1 MSADA
6 LAVSLRSTRPIPLDL
21 ELTVAGGELLAL
33 VGPSGSGKTTIL
45 RAIAGLHRPQR
56 GTIHWNDEC
65 WLDRDRGIERRPQQR
80 RVGMVFQ
87 DYALFPHLRV
97 LDNILVALGPQPAEA
112 ARERVRDLLARVSLA
127 GFERRFPAELSG
139 GQQQRVALARAL
151 AREPRVLL
159 LDEPFSAVDM
169 MTRQRLQWELAAL
182 RRDIDTPIL
191 LVTHDLNEAVGLADR
206 ICVLDAGRGLQT
218 AEPTELF
225 RRPRNPRVARLLG
238 ATNIFRGEVIER
250 ADGPALRWGQ
260 LELELEQEPEQ
271 AAGARVSWY
280 IPDADI
286 LLHRR
291 GRPSRGEH
299 ENPVAGRVTEC
310 VSLGAQTSVVLY
322 CPQAEASLRL
332 LVSTHA
338 ARRNGLQPGVDAS
351 VSLLAGSIHLM
362 TDTPGDEALPS
373 AQPAGAG
380 RGCPVTA
387 VSSGGADTP
396 NTR

>member
-1 MSADA
+1 M
-6 LAVSLRSTRPIPLDL
+6 
-21 ELTVAGGELLAL
+21 
-33 VGPSGSGKTTIL
+33 
-45 RAIAGLHRPQR
+45 
-56 GTIHWNDEC
+56 
-65 WLDRDRGIERRPQQR
+65 
-80 RVGMVFQ
+80 
-87 DYALFPHLRV
+87 
-97 LDNILVALGPQPAEA
+97 
-112 ARERVRDLLARVSLA
+112 
-127 GFERRFPAELSG
+127 
-139 GQQQRVALARAL
+139 ALARAL

-218 AEPTELF
+218 AEPSELF
-225 RRPRNPRVARLLG
+225 RHPCNPRVARLLG
-238 ATNIFRGEVIER
+238 ATNVFRGEVVEG
-250 ADGPALRWGQ
+250 ASGPALRWGRLD
-260 LELELEQEPEQ
+260 LELAQEPVQ
-271 AAGARVSWY
+271 PVGSRVNWY

-322 CPQAEASLRL
+322 CPQADASLRL

-338 ARRNGLQPGVDAS
+338 ARRNGLQRGVDAC

-362 TDTPGDEALPS
+362 TDTTGREALAS

-380 RGCPVTA
+380 QGCPVTA
-387 VSSGGADTP
+387 RVRAGVDTGADTASE
-396 NTR
+396 R